1 MAQIFPS
8 EENISRLKVQPTEGE
23 RYLID
28 SLKETL
34 DDRFEIYYQPFL
46 NGDQPDI
53 IVMRKNY
60 RVMIVEVKD
69 WDLSSYYIDSKKQW
83 KLKQNNSIL
92 KLPIAQIK
100 TYKNNLFDLHIENLL
115 ERKIE
120 NDKFYGIVSC
130 AVYFHKEDKNSLSI
144 FLENGFES
152 EKDREFRKSRQ
163 LKISQFFQ
171 SSY

>member
-1 MAQIFPS
+1 
-8 EENISRLKVQPTEGE
+8 
-23 RYLID
+23 
-28 SLKETL
+28 
-34 DDRFEIYYQPFL
+34 
-46 NGDQPDI
+46 
-53 IVMRKNY
+53 MRKNY

-92 KLPIAQIK
+92 KSPIAQIK